1 MPDGLVLALNAAEAR
16 LQLVL
21 ARVAEP
27 AGAKEA
33 ADGFLAAQEWHA
45 PSQGVELLAP
55 ALEQMLARLHCR
67 PEQIRRIAC
76 VRGPGSF
83 TGLRLVLATAAG
95 LSRATAALQAGIEYL
110 PLLVQQ
116 AYDQWAITAPA
127 NHGALWVLTHARRNL
142 VHLQGFAVDRS
153 TGTVS
158 PLGPVAALPLMPEE
172 NLSESSAVPHIRNLS
187 RDLPLLFLGSGR
199 TRNLA
204 VIRQLF
210 PDALH
215 LPESF
220 DQPSTTAL
228 LRAARAA
235 SYTQADLA
243 PLYIRASDA
252 EENLPRIAVK
262 LGLDPHEAGQRLR
275 DLTSEFSPQH

>member
-1 MPDGLVLALNAAEAR
+1 MPDGLMLALNAAEAR

-21 ARVAEP
+21 ARISKP
-27 AGAKEA
+27 AGAKDA

-55 ALEQMLARLHCR
+55 ALEQMLARLQCR

-95 LSRATAALQAGIEYL
+95 LSRAAGSLQAGIDYL
-110 PLLVQQ
+110 PLLAQQ
-116 AYDQWAITAPA
+116 VYAQSAVTLPA
-127 NHGALWVLTHARRNL
+127 QHGALWVLTHARRNL
-142 VHLQGFAVDRS
+142 VHLQGFMMDRND
-153 TGTVS
+153 GTVNA
-158 PLGPVAALPLMPEE
+158 LGPVAALPLMPEE
-172 NLSESSAVPHIRNLS
+172 GLSETSAVPHIQSLS
-187 RDLPLLFLGSGR
+187 SGLPLLFLGSGR
-199 TRNLA
+199 TRNLG
-204 VIRQLF
+204 VIQQLF
-210 PDALH
+210 PDALQ

-220 DQPSTTAL
+220 DHPSTTAL

-235 SYTQADLA
+235 AYEQADIV

-262 LGLDPHEAGQRLR
+262 LGLDPDQAGQRLR
-275 DLTSEFSPQH
+275 DLTSEFSPQR